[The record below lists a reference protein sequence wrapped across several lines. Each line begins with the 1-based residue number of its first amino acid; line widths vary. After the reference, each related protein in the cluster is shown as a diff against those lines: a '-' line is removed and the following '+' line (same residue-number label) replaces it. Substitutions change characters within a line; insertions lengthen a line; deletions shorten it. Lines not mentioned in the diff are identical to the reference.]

1 MLNLN
6 RGVLDVCAVRA
17 PGLGDVRRA
26 FLEDI
31 CTFTGARPINSNSN
45 PNPNPDPNS
54 NPDPNPNPNPSPT
67 LTKHELRHVQPEPE
81 P

>member
-31 CTFTGARPINSNSN
+31 CTFTGARLIPPD
-45 PNPNPDPNS
+45 PNPNPDPNR
-54 NPDPNPNPNPSPT
+54 NPSP
-67 LTKHELRHVQPEPE
+67 RPSPY